1 MMKFKILATIVAV
14 VMVGFILLS
23 CSRKNEDSKTKMK
36 IDFDTISKIT
46 VTTQMTEDKPHKIE
60 VSDSEWEGIFDKLN
74 SFNLLKKK
82 DQERKAGWEYFFLI
96 EFKDTKKPPMH
107 ISISD
112 NKIIVYN
119 TVYEISNYNNQD
131 FLYLFK

>member
-1 MMKFKILATIVAV
+1 MKFKILATIVAV

-23 CSRKNEDSKTKMK
+23 CSRKNEDSKTKLK

-60 VSDSEWEGIFDKLN
+60 VSDSEWKGIFDKLN

-82 DQERKAGWEYFFLI
+82 DQERKKGWEYFFLI
-96 EFKDTKKPPMH
+96 EYKDTKKTPMQ

-112 NKIIVYN
+112 NKIIVDN

-131 FLYLFK
+131 FLYLLK

>member
-1 MMKFKILATIVAV
+1 MKFKILATIVAV

-23 CSRKNEDSKTKMK
+23 CSRKNEDSKTKLK

-60 VSDSEWEGIFDKLN
+60 VSDSEWKGIFDKLN

-82 DQERKAGWEYFFLI
+82 DQETKAGWEYFFLI
-96 EFKDTKKPPMH
+96 EYKDTKKTPMQ

-112 NKIIVYN
+112 NKIIVDN

>member
-1 MMKFKILATIVAV
+1 MKFKILATIVV
-14 VMVGFILLS
+14 VVTVGFILLS
-23 CSRKNEDSKTKMK
+23 CSRKNEDNKTKLK
-36 IDFDTISKIT
+36 IDFDAISKIT
-46 VTTQMTEDKPHKIE
+46 LTTLMTEDKPHKIE
-60 VSDSEWEGIFDKLN
+60 VSNSEWKGIFDKLN

-82 DQERKAGWEYFFLI
+82 NQERKKGWEYFFLI
-96 EFKDTKKPPMH
+96 EYKDTKKTPMQ

-112 NKIIVYN
+112 NEIIVDN

>member
-1 MMKFKILATIVAV
+1 MKFKILATIVAV
-14 VMVGFILLS
+14 VTVGFILLS
-23 CSRKNEDSKTKMK
+23 CSRKNEDSKTKLK

-60 VSDSEWEGIFDKLN
+60 VSDSEWKGIFDKLN

-82 DQERKAGWEYFFLI
+82 DQERKKGWEYFFLI
-96 EFKDTKKPPMH
+96 EYKDTKKTPMQ

-112 NKIIVYN
+112 NKIIVDN

>member
-1 MMKFKILATIVAV
+1 MKFKILATIVAV
-14 VMVGFILLS
+14 VTVGFILLS
-23 CSRKNEDSKTKMK
+23 CSRKNEDSKTKLK

-60 VSDSEWEGIFDKLN
+60 VSDSEWKGIFDKLN

-96 EFKDTKKPPMH
+96 EYKDTKKTPMQ

-112 NKIIVYN
+112 NKIIVDN

>member
-1 MMKFKILATIVAV
+1 MKFKVLATIVV
-14 VMVGFILLS
+14 VVTVGFILLS
-23 CSRKNEDSKTKMK
+23 CSRKNEDNKTKLK

-46 VTTQMTEDKPHKIE
+46 LTTLMTEDKPHKIE

-82 DQERKAGWEYFFLI
+82 DQEWKAGWEYFFLI
-96 EFKDTKKPPMH
+96 EFKDTKKPPMQ
-107 ISISD
+107 ISVSD
-112 NKIIVYN
+112 NEIIADN